1 MCLSSVHPDIT
12 HTMKSS
18 KISPPYLHTVNHLTA
33 EVVRPGNRATLL
45 LFPCDY
51 DLCEGVAPEC
61 GSGSIVY
68 EPACVPSWFLVG
80 RPLNTYQPS
89 KSPRLPYKP
98 CAVFTHTEDYGKR
111 PGGFYPTHEIFPVV
125 PV

>member
-1 MCLSSVHPDIT
+1 
-12 HTMKSS
+12 MKSS
-18 KISPPYLHTVNHLTA
+18 KISPPYLHNYGKSSNNKGGTTWKQ
-33 EVVRPGNRATLL
+33 GYTLL

-61 GSGSIVY
+61 GSGGIVY
-68 EPACVPSWFLVG
+68 EPACVPSRFLVG

-89 KSPRLPYKP
+89 KSPTLPYKP

-111 PGGFYPTHEIFPVV
+111 PGGFYPTLEFFPVV